1 MLPAVMA
8 FARRISTLSFTPQF
22 QCSIIGGTDSI
33 MRCWI
38 SLLAKHIAFVGL
50 TLGVDM
56 TAAPNLKQVKGHRW
70 RRQRPGM
77 LQVLLIR
84 NSTF

>member
-1 MLPAVMA
+1 
-8 FARRISTLSFTPQF
+8 
-22 QCSIIGGTDSI
+22 